1 MHKVSELD
9 QKYIWHPFTQMRDWM
24 GQEPIIIERGKG
36 SILTDVNGKKYLDGN
51 ASIWTNLHGHNN
63 FRINSA
69 IAKQL
74 AKVAHSSALGLANE
88 PASVLAE
95 KLVKAAG
102 APLKKV
108 FYSDDGSTALE
119 VALKMSYEHNRRINR
134 SKKPRFL
141 SLMRSYHG
149 DTIGAASL
157 GQIDLF
163 RRPYNGLLFKA
174 DKVISPYCY
183 RCPFNKAKPERRD
196 ARMGRKCK
204 WECVSKLEKKIK
216 SHKYAALVVE
226 PRVQGAAGM
235 IMHPSGWLKRTANVV
250 KVSGVQL
257 IADEVMT
264 GFGRT
269 GFTFAC
275 HKEKVIP
282 DFLCL
287 AKGLTGGYLP
297 MAATLT
303 SQDVFDSFL
312 GEYKEMKTF
321 FHGHSYSGNQLGA
334 SAALAS
340 FGLLNNPRGR
350 LRRKKLEK
358 LLSIELESLWP
369 FAWVGDVR
377 REGLVAGVELVADW
391 KTRESFPLKA
401 KIGIKVCEVM
411 ARKGVLTRPI
421 GNVVPLLPPYSTT
434 DAQLRKMVRVLR
446 ESIIEVL
453 GPDKV

>member
-1 MHKVSELD
+1 
-9 QKYIWHPFTQMRDWM
+9 
-24 GQEPIIIERGKG
+24 
-36 SILTDVNGKKYLDGN
+36 
-51 ASIWTNLHGHNN
+51 
-63 FRINSA
+63 
-69 IAKQL
+69 
-74 AKVAHSSALGLANE
+74 
-88 PASVLAE
+88 
-95 KLVKAAG
+95 
-102 APLKKV
+102 
-108 FYSDDGSTALE
+108 
-119 VALKMSYEHNRRINR
+119 
-134 SKKPRFL
+134 
-141 SLMRSYHG
+141 
-149 DTIGAASL
+149 
-157 GQIDLF
+157 
-163 RRPYNGLLFKA
+163 
-174 DKVISPYCY
+174 
-183 RCPFNKAKPERRD
+183 
-196 ARMGRKCK
+196 
-204 WECVSKLEKKIK
+204 
-216 SHKYAALVVE
+216 
-226 PRVQGAAGM
+226 M

-250 KVSGVQL
+250 KVSGAQL

-312 GEYKEMKTF
+312 GEYEEMKTF

-340 FGLLNNPRGR
+340 LGLLNNPRGR

-369 FAWVGDVR
+369 FARVGDVR
-377 REGLVAGVELVADW
+377 QEGLVAGVELVADW
-391 KTRESFPLKA
+391 RTRESFSLKA

-421 GNVVPLLPPYSTT
+421 GDVVPLLPPYCTT
-434 DAQLRKMVRVLR
+434 EAQLRKMVRVLR

-453 GPDKV
+453 GPIKV